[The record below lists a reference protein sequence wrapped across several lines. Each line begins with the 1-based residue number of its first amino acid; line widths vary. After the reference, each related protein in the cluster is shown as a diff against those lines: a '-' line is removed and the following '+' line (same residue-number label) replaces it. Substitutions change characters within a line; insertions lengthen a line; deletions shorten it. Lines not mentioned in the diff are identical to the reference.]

1 MVSGRKLIA
10 AYLLFAQA
18 LIAAY
23 LLFAQALI
31 AARAASPTGGD

>member
-1 MVSGRKLIA
+1 MSGRKLIG

-18 LIAAY
+18 LIGAF